1 MKRTKAK
8 MLLTG
13 RMLWGVGAHAS
24 DTGTWGFAETQDR
37 RLEASLGYM
46 SLCFKIRQET
56 NNCCP
61 LTHFPTASPRR
72 RATCLGAMRKTEF
85 ESSPDSQGLGKAVCA
100 IHPHRR

>member
-56 NNCCP
+56 NN
-61 LTHFPTASPRR
+61 TD
-72 RATCLGAMRKTEF
+72 RAAQEF
-85 ESSPDSQGLGKAVCA
+85 KSLGKNKDARPGS
-100 IHPHRR
+100 IHEQHSYN